1 MTEHIYNRNY
11 NVKVKIL
18 TPVHIG
24 AGQEKNWI
32 KGLDFIEQDGYVY
45 PVDFNK
51 LFTHIKI
58 SPDEVLG
65 YFHQNNNI
73 SGLLQSKD
81 ISFSEIAT
89 GHKYPFKGRASSTLK
104 VHITGGLNNTP
115 IIPGSSIK
123 GAVRSIL
130 LKHLGI
136 EQQSGNEK
144 KVIGSSE
151 KGDDL
156 MRFIHFTDASFDK
169 FKLYQTKIFNLFKKN
184 EMSTDWN
191 GGWKHG
197 KFSNKYFLERNGKV
211 NNRFTTTY
219 QTISIDGISTFRISF
234 SEKIFNQYANRLN
247 IIDKIREIITD
258 NDPLT
263 KLFWIINK
271 YSSDY
276 LEKEYNFFEK
286 YKVRETDIILEEINR
301 INEDIPE
308 KDDKSCV
315 LRLAQGSGFYSV
327 TGDWRFNDHF
337 ITLDTP
343 DKKNKTKRYPAGT
356 HYKSR
361 KLAFEE
367 ADGMIRF
374 YPMGFIKLI
383 IS

>member
-11 NVKVKIL
+11 NVNVKVL

-24 AGQEKNWI
+24 AGQEKDWV

-51 LFTHIKI
+51 LFTHKKI

-65 YFHQNNNI
+65 YFHVNNNI
-73 SGLLQSKD
+73 SGLLQSKG
-81 ISFSEIAT
+81 ISVNEVTT
-89 GHKYPFKGRASSTLK
+89 GHKYPFKGRTSSTLK
-104 VHITGGLNNTP
+104 VHITGGLKGTP

-169 FKLYQTKIFNLFKKN
+169 FILYQTKIFNLFKKN

-301 INEDIPE
+301 INEEIPE
-308 KDDKSCV
+308 KNDKSCV

-337 ITLDTP
+337 ITLDIP
-343 DKKNKTKRYPAGT
+343 DNKNRTKRYPAGT

-367 ADGMIRF
+367 ADGIIRF